1 MRINNTT
8 TQHIFYIKNKQTKFN
23 QLHFI
28 NQQQIKGEMIKKKLL
43 KYIKNI
49 KNLEIRLT
57 K

>member
-49 KNLEIRLT
+49 KNLEIKLT